1 MTAATTNSYLKI
13 ISMITAASEHNV
25 GSITE
30 KRDEYSEWDEYFVIC
45 RCVLSVPLCAK

>member
-30 KRDEYSEWDEYFVIC
+30 KREMSIVNGMNT
-45 RCVLSVPLCAK
+45 LSSVVVC